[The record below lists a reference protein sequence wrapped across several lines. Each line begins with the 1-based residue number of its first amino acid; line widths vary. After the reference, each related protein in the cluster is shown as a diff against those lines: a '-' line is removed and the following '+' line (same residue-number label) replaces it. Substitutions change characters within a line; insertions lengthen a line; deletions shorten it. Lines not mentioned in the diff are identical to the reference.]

1 MDGFSISLIDILSSS
16 SFTGLM
22 ADQTGNYVYSF
33 YMTGGALLTAFLI
46 PMVLI
51 VINKK
56 QSRVHPQNV
65 VEVVT
70 ESITV
75 KP

>member
-1 MDGFSISLIDILSSS
+1 MSLTDILSLS

-33 YMTGGALLTAFLI
+33 YMTGGALLMAFLI
-46 PMVLI
+46 PMILI

-56 QSRVHPQNV
+56 QSKVHPQNV
-65 VEVVT
+65 EEAVT
-70 ESITV
+70 DNPTV

>member
-1 MDGFSISLIDILSSS
+1 MSLIDILFSP

-22 ADQTGNYVYSF
+22 ADETGNYVYSF
-33 YMTGGALLTAFLI
+33 YMTGGALLRAFLI

-56 QSRVHPQNV
+56 QSRVHPQTV
-65 VEVVT
+65 EEVVT
-70 ESITV
+70 DSITV